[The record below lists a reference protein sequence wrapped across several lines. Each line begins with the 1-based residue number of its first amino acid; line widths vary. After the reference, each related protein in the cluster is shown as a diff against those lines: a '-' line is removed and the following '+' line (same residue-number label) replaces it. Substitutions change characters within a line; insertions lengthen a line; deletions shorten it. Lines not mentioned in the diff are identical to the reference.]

1 MKLVE
6 VITKGGRKIKVHEN
20 EVEMLHKLG
29 KLSAKIK
36 EEKKVPQTKEEKK
49 VPENKVVGKN
59 PDPFKKEPVSSAR
72 NLKNGS

>member
-49 VPENKVVGKN
+49 VPENKEVKKN
-59 PDPFKKEPVSSAR
+59 PPLSKEPVSSAR